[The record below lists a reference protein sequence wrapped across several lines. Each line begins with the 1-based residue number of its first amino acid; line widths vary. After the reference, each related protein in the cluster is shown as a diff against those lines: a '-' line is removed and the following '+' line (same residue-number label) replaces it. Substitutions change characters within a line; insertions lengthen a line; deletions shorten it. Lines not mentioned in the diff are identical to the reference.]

1 MKEGISVFSTHAT
14 DILLNE
20 KGEILSQQ
28 PGGPIIFIEDVLR
41 KSGVPFNSYHGDT
54 VNVEILITPDGE
66 FGRVPK
72 APQSLVIPFSEI
84 DDLIIISTLLSD
96 WDFSQIET
104 FHGKAFVDIQ
114 GFVRDGGDFGNKRVW
129 KESKNFTGWAST
141 P

>member
-54 VNVEILITPDGE
+54 VMLK
-66 FGRVPK
+66 F
-72 APQSLVIPFSEI
+72 
-84 DDLIIISTLLSD
+84 
-96 WDFSQIET
+96 
-104 FHGKAFVDIQ
+104 
-114 GFVRDGGDFGNKRVW
+114 
-129 KESKNFTGWAST
+129 
-141 P
+141 